1 MEESGSF
8 VPIPQGISILVL
20 APSQNSFLTNMGVIA
35 VLGEI
40 RVKGDTMVTQMQ
52 QFLCQRIELG
62 FDKLDFFVDLAM
74 LSAKMMS
81 SLFLK
86 IVNLSHCLELEKDVN
101 HVPNSQI
108 RRRLTCS
115 AEPWM

>member
-1 MEESGSF
+1 
-8 VPIPQGISILVL
+8 
-20 APSQNSFLTNMGVIA
+20 
-35 VLGEI
+35 
-40 RVKGDTMVTQMQ
+40 MQ

-62 FDKLDFFVDLAM
+62 FDELDFFVDLAM

-101 HVPNSQI
+101 HVMSQI
-108 RRRLTCS
+108 PRFEEDSHVLPSHGCNNRNCRLVRY
-115 AEPWM
+115 